1 MHNTVGSNI
10 NVLKRISKETAK
22 AIGTGKQLFS
32 HDTAWVSGKVEL
44 SDNDSLSTCSTSSW
58 IALIVV
64 LLESVQDHP
73 VVLRAV
79 SDPDGGILGL
89 RVHIIPYSRQ
99 LTRAMSD

>member
-64 LLESVQDHP
+64 LLES
-73 VVLRAV
+73 
-79 SDPDGGILGL
+79 DPDGGILGL